1 MSMKEVVSNVVVKRS
16 AWTERDIELLF
27 GDLEGNVETVHF
39 TEAQD
44 LPNLLKELGIFPS
57 TSEARRAGRGGPIP
71 EGWTE
76 MKASKKRMLW
86 IWNPTE

>member
-1 MSMKEVVSNVVVKRS
+1 MKEQISNVVVKS
-16 AWTERDIELLF
+16 APWTERDLELHF
-27 GDLEGNVETVHF
+27 GDLEGNIEEVHF

-44 LPNLLKELGIFPS
+44 LPNLLKELGVFPS
-57 TSEARRAGRGGPIP
+57 TSEARRAGRDGPIP

-76 MKASKKRMLW
+76 LKASKKRMLW